1 MKYIITENQLNRAAL
16 RFLNSEYGDLEV
28 YKTKKYPKHTFF
40 MKDGEIIFDYNGD
53 GQMIISYDHIWSFLY
68 NFFGLEKEEIK
79 DLIKQ
84 WVEKNYNISVKR
96 IYPQKIDD
104 THWWVDVID

>member
-1 MKYIITENQLNRAAL
+1 MDRAVLKY
-16 RFLNSEYGDLEV
+16 LNSEYGDLEP
-28 YKTKKYPKHTFF
+28 YKTKKYPKYTFF
-40 MKDGEIIFDYNGD
+40 IKDGEIIFDYNGD
-53 GQMIISYDHIWSFLY
+53 GQMIVSYDHIWFLLSSY
-68 NFFGLEKEEIK
+68 FGLEKEEIK

-84 WVEKNYNISVKR
+84 WVVKNYNISVER